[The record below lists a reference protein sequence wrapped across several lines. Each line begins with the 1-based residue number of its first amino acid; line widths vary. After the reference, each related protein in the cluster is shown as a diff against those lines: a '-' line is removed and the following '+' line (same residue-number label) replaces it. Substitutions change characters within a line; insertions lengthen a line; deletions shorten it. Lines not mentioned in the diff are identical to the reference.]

1 MLSVCQQ
8 VSKQHAFTRE
18 AIASLIPGLIDKLSD
33 PKLKKASEDLLLTLS
48 EQTYCGFVLHHVCEA
63 AKTQKSPKNLIEIVG
78 CIQNCLLE
86 FGTTQGVNFRE
97 LVDFVK
103 VQLGNSNAAL
113 RAASVSLAGTIGS
126 LVSQDIMPLFGDISP
141 QLRSTLQA
149 ELSKT
154 HEPIVPKR
162 RQKYFAPEGH
172 LDQKPAGAT
181 AAIQPHQVQESI
193 SIPPEPVEDLI
204 PRVDIT
210 ASITP
215 AILAQLADPNWKVR
229 KEGLDQVAAIVDAA
243 NHRVKLTSGE
253 LYNELRARLGD
264 SNKILVMQALSL
276 CASLAEAGGQAAD
289 KYIRSVISAIISCL
303 ADGKVQVR
311 QEALKCLDQII
322 QVSPMGAVLSQAPSC
337 ILTDSPNLRK
347 ELLTWLASKL
357 PFFKSFSTEEALS
370 LVQPSMTC
378 LQDRA
383 AEVRKAAQGIFGPLA
398 GACGV
403 QELRRKCIEIQ
414 PNIWPTIQPF
424 H

>member
-1 MLSVCQQ
+1 M
-8 VSKQHAFTRE
+8 A
-18 AIASLIPGLIDKLSD
+18 
-33 PKLKKASEDLLLTLS
+33 LS
-48 EQTYCGFVLHHVCEA
+48 EQTYCGFVLYHLCEA
-63 AKTQKSPKNLIEIVG
+63 SKSQKSPKNLTEIVG
-78 CIQNCLLE
+78 CIQSCLLE
-86 FGTTQGVNFRE
+86 FGTTLGVNLKE
-97 LVDFVK
+97 LIEFAK

-113 RAASVSLAGTIGS
+113 RTASVTLVGTIGS
-126 LVSQDIMPLFGDISP
+126 LAGQDILPLFVDVQA

-149 ELSKT
+149 ELAKV

-162 RQKYFAPEGH
+162 RQRCLTLEECS
-172 LDQKPAGAT
+172 DQKTSRVAAT
-181 AAIQPHQVQESI
+181 QTQPSQN
-193 SIPPEPVEDLI
+193 SIPIPYDSVEDLI

-276 CASLAEAGGQAAD
+276 CASLAEASGQAAD

-322 QVSPMGAVLSQAPSC
+322 QV
-337 ILTDSPNLRK
+337 
-347 ELLTWLASKL
+347 
-357 PFFKSFSTEEALS
+357 
-370 LVQPSMTC
+370 VQ
-378 LQDRA
+378 
-383 AEVRKAAQGIFGPLA
+383 
-398 GACGV
+398 
-403 QELRRKCIEIQ
+403 
-414 PNIWPTIQPF
+414 
-424 H
+424 